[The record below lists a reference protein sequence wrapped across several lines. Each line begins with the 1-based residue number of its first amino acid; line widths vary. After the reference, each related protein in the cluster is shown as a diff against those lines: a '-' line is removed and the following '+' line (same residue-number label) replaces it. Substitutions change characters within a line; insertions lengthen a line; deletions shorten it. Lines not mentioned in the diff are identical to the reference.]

1 MVLIDNCTRS
11 RGNLNRNSY
20 CSWSHSN
27 PTHSN
32 QWMERKRR
40 RWSVGGDERQLE
52 MVFLYCVDLVSFFVY
67 GIVVDVFLWFWLF
80 RWLLNQIDWR
90 WIATHRLSN
99 CKSPHHYHCG
109 ICFLPWIMVVFSG
122 LTIFNGAYPVRYECH
137 ESTVWVE
144 LLQVLLEPWIAKRG
158 KNRSCRCM
166 LQWLWMGM
174 CLNEWVADHMEREQG
189 VLMEWRD

>member
-1 MVLIDNCTRS
+1 MWVVFVC
-11 RGNLNRNSY
+11 
-20 CSWSHSN
+20 
-27 PTHSN
+27 
-32 QWMERKRR
+32 
-40 RWSVGGDERQLE
+40 VGGDKRDMV

-99 CKSPHHYHCG
+99 CKLPHHYHRG

-158 KNRSCRCM
+158 KNRSCRCV
-166 LQWLWMGM
+166 LQWLWMGV
-174 CLNEWVADHMEREQG
+174 CLNEWVAYHMEREQTG
-189 VLMEWRD
+189 IVDEMKRTVPWWDFNCK